1 MNRKRWIWWPVIV
14 LAAVGI
20 GYWLGHRSGGG
31 SAETSG
37 SNQKDPVAQVT
48 LAPLQRKSIADTVT
62 AYGSV
67 ITQPGKTH
75 AVSVAY
81 ETRIKHLLVAPGE
94 AVSVGQA
101 LVEIEPS
108 AQTQLQLSEAR
119 NAAKAAQ
126 QELEQTQQRF
136 SLKLATNQDFGVAK
150 KSAETAQLQ
159 LQTLEKQ
166 GAASAQ
172 QVTSDLTG
180 VVGKVD
186 VQDGQIVPAGNPLVE
201 LVQQNEIEVKLGVE
215 PEDVV
220 HVKLGQPVT
229 LYQVHLAGAQP
240 VQGKVRLLTQRVDPD
255 TRMVDVYVTL
265 PNDKGLLLDSYFRA
279 ELKTQAHETFVVP
292 RSAVLPE
299 GDGYVLYTVEKEH
312 AVQHRVQLG
321 IQTAL
326 ETEVFGKDLH
336 AGEHVVVQGNYEL
349 SDGMAVAAEKKS

>member
-1 MNRKRWIWWPVIV
+1 MKAKPWIWRTVIV
-14 LAAVGI
+14 LLALTV
-20 GYWLGHRSGGG
+20 GYWRGHRSGGG
-31 SAETSG
+31 SAETSE
-37 SNQKDPVAQVT
+37 NEAKDPVAQVV
-48 LAPLQRKSIADTVT
+48 LAPIQRKSIADTVT

-75 AVSVAY
+75 AVSVPY
-81 ETRIKHLLVAPGE
+81 ETRIKHVLVAPGE
-94 AVSVGQA
+94 SVTTGQP
-101 LVEIEPS
+101 LVEIDPS
-108 AQTQLQLSEAR
+108 SQTQLQLAEAR

-126 QELEQTQQRF
+126 QELEQTHQKF
-136 SLKLATNQDFGVAK
+136 NLKLATNQDLGAAK

-172 QVTSDLTG
+172 QVKSDLAG
-180 VVGKVD
+180 LVGKVD
-186 VQDGQIVPAGNPLVE
+186 VQDGQIVQAGNPLVE

-220 HVKLGQPVT
+220 RVKLGQPVT

-240 VQGKVRLLTQRVDPD
+240 VEGKVRLLTQRVDPD
-255 TRMVDVYVTL
+255 TRMVDVYVSL

-279 ELKTQAHETFVVP
+279 ELKTQTHETFVVP

-299 GDGYVLYTVEKEH
+299 GDGYVLFTVEKQH

-321 IQTAL
+321 IQTAS
-326 ETEVFGKDLH
+326 ETEVFGKDLQ
-336 AGEHVVVQGNYEL
+336 AGEPVVVQGNYEL
-349 SDGMAVAAEKKS
+349 SDGMAVAPEKKS